1 MINYTG
7 KLKVETF
14 DKNGVLKNTQHI
26 KNLVVQTGKNYAAQK
41 FAGKTVDT
49 ISHMALGSGTA
60 SPLVADTALGNELGR
75 AAITGISV
83 NENVVKIIASFAEG
97 VATGEVR
104 EAGLFNN
111 ANPRSGV
118 MISHAQIDVINKN
131 ADDTI
136 TITWEITLN

>member
-1 MINYTG
+1 MLNCTG

-14 DKNGVLKNTQHI
+14 DKNGILKNTQYL
-26 KNLVVQTGKNYAAQK
+26 KNLVVKTGKNYAAQK
-41 FAGKTVDT
+41 FAGKAIDT
-49 ISHMALGSGTA
+49 ISHMALGSGTNTA
-60 SPLVADTALGNELGR
+60 VVSDTKLANELGR

-83 NENVVKIIASFAEG
+83 GDNVVKIIASFAAG

-111 ANPRSGV
+111 ANPRSGI
-118 MISHAQIDVINKN
+118 MISRTQIDVINKN

>member
-1 MINYTG
+1 MISNTG

-26 KNLVVQTGKNYAAQK
+26 KNLVVQTGKNYSAQK
-41 FAGKTVDT
+41 FAGKPIDT

-60 SPLVADTALGNELGR
+60 APTNTDKTLGNELGR
-75 AAITGISV
+75 SAITGISV
-83 NENVVKIIASFAEG
+83 TENVVKIIASFAEG
-97 VATGEVR
+97 VATGEIR